1 MSNWAGAFN
10 LFRREVTRFR
20 KIIID
25 TTVSPVISNL
35 LYLIIFNIAVSGKEV
50 QGISYIQFL
59 APGLI
64 TLTLINSSFSNPS
77 FALIISKFSGTIS
90 DILIAPLSGSQIV
103 LAYVGAAMVR
113 AFVTAFATLVVI
125 LMFTHISIY
134 NIGLALLGAFLT
146 SFFFGTLGIIFGYF
160 AKQFDNL
167 TLMTTF
173 IMTPMSFLGGV
184 FYPVSSLTEPWK
196 TISLFNPMLYFIDL
210 IRYSFLG
217 IYHVTPLYSVLVAI
231 LANIIIF
238 PLAIYLFTNGKRLTN
253 L

>member
-1 MSNWAGAFN
+1 MSNWAGAYN

-35 LYLIIFNIAVSGKEV
+35 LYLIIFNMAVSGREV
-50 QGISYIQFL
+50 QGISYIEFL

-64 TLTLINSSFSNPS
+64 TMTLINSSFSNPS
-77 FALIISKFSGTIS
+77 FALIIAKFSGTIS
-90 DILIAPLSGSQIV
+90 DILIAPLSGTQIV
-103 LAYVGAAMVR
+103 LAYVGAAIVR
-113 AFVTAFATLVVI
+113 AVVTAFATLVVI
-125 LMFTHISIY
+125 LMFTHLSIY
-134 NIGLALLGAFLT
+134 SIGLTIVAGLLT
-146 SFFFGTLGIIFGYF
+146 SFFFGTLGVIFGYF

-184 FYPVSSLTEPWK
+184 FYPVSNLTEPWR
-196 TISLFNPMLYFIDL
+196 TISLFNPMLYFIDFF
-210 IRYSFLG
+210 RFSVLG
-217 IYHVTPLYSVLVAI
+217 IHYIDPYISFGIAV
-231 LANIIIF
+231 LANIILF
-238 PLAIYLFTNGKRLTN
+238 PLAIYLFSNGKRLTN